1 MLRPEEAKSLF
12 ERRSATVG
20 TPAMAELDREMT
32 PILAEVMAV
41 GRFLILEVNED
52 PAATKLFDWLL
63 DSKRTGEE
71 FLLYDS
77 RDIKVSYVKF
87 YYPSYIWK
95 YFFME
100 SVTKNVISGW
110 LHSIAKHQT
119 IFSIGPNSATT

>member
-41 GRFLILEVNED
+41 GRFLILEDNED

-71 FLLYDS
+71 FT
-77 RDIKVSYVKF
+77 YV
-87 YYPSYIWK
+87 
-95 YFFME
+95 
-100 SVTKNVISGW
+100 
-110 LHSIAKHQT
+110 
-119 IFSIGPNSATT
+119 IGPLRRTQQDMGRVSARTLLEICDI